1 MIVTQSFSV
10 SVGVFGYFSFFW
22 KIYYNLYVQF
32 IIVVVVLR
40 FLLFFSKDIILLFDG
55 FVRGDLLV
63 LLFLW

>member
-10 SVGVFGYFSFFW
+10 SVGVFSYFSFFW
-22 KIYYNLYVQF
+22 KIYYNLYFQF

>member
-10 SVGVFGYFSFFW
+10 SVGVFSYFSFFW
-22 KIYYNLYVQF
+22 KIYYNLYFQF

-40 FLLFFSKDIILLFDG
+40 FLLFFSKVIIVLFDG
-55 FVRGDLLV
+55 FGRGDLLV